1 MEAKKSGDKG
11 FYKWEVLALLWFAFF
26 INQADRQIY
35 NTLLNPISESLGLT
49 TSEAGLIATLFGVV
63 FAVLGPIA
71 GVLSDRYSKKRV
83 IVFAVLLWSVATVV
97 SGSCVG
103 LVSFIIF
110 RSVATGMGE
119 AFFAPANYATIADYH
134 DNRTRARAM
143 SIHQTSYYFGVI
155 ASGALAGWVA
165 DKWGWRNAFYIFG
178 SVGVIFG
185 FYLVWRL
192 RDKVSE
198 EELRVPENG
207 RLTGAADVSTVS
219 DGTSAAAKTQPQAP
233 SFFESLAMIFRVRT
247 ALCLVAA
254 FSSLIFV
261 LQGYLTWSTW
271 YLSEKFGLSH
281 AQAGFSA
288 MFYTHAAAFLGV
300 LVAGCVSDKLAVK
313 NAGYRILLQAAG
325 LLAASP
331 FIVMMGLS
339 GNMVAVYA
347 GFAGFGF
354 FRAFFDANTY
364 TVLYDVI
371 PKRFQASAAGVM
383 LSIGFGIGSLS
394 PWLLG
399 YVDPIMGLSRSI
411 ASLSAVWIVFAAVL
425 FAAFKL
431 FYEADHSAARN
442 FDLTN
447 K

>member
-1 MEAKKSGDKG
+1 MASEKSAEKG

-35 NTLLNPISESLGLT
+35 NTLLNPISESLGLS

-63 FAVLGPIA
+63 FAVFGPIA
-71 GVLSDRYSKKRV
+71 GVLSDRCSKKRV
-83 IVFAVLLWSVATVV
+83 VVFAVLLWSVATVI

-103 LVSFIIF
+103 IVSFIIF
-110 RSVATGMGE
+110 RSIATGMGE
-119 AFFAPANYATIADYH
+119 AFFAPANYAMIADYH
-134 DNRTRARAM
+134 DGRTRARAM

-155 ASGALAGWVA
+155 VSGALAGWVA

-178 SVGVIFG
+178 SAGVVFG
-185 FYLVWRL
+185 VYLIWRL
-192 RDKVSE
+192 RDKISGG
-198 EELRVPENG
+198 VPRGAE
-207 RLTGAADVSTVS
+207 TGHNAC
-219 DGTSAAAKTQPQAP
+219 SAGVPSSSGEISAEAKQRQTP
-233 SFFESLAMIFRVRT
+233 SFWESLVMIFKVKT

-300 LVAGCVSDKLAVK
+300 LVAGCISDRLALK
-313 NAGYRILLQAAG
+313 NGGYRILLQAAG

-339 GNMVAVYA
+339 GDMATVYV

-371 PKRFQASAAGVM
+371 PKKFQASAAGVM
-383 LSIGFGIGSLS
+383 LSVGFGIGSLS

-399 YVDPIMGLSRSI
+399 YIEPMMGLSRSI

-425 FAAFKL
+425 FAAFRF
-431 FYEADHSAARN
+431 FYEADRRAARD